1 MTTTGSDIEAFTRLV
16 ESLRPWLDQV
26 VFVGGW
32 AHRLYRSHPL
42 AQLLDRVPLMTRDA
56 DIALPVPRQR
66 ITGSIR
72 DRLLEAGF
80 QEQLSSDF
88 KPPVT
93 RYQLGVEHGGFYAEF
108 LTPLLGG
115 TTRRDGSI
123 DATKT
128 IAGVTAQ
135 KLRHLEVLM
144 IAPWRLTLEESN
156 GFALGKPTTVLVPNV
171 ASYLVQKILI
181 HSKRMSPRR
190 PKDLLYMHDTIEL
203 FGRSLT
209 EVRSDW
215 IERVKPELTARALRH
230 VRAFAG
236 ERFNVIDDELR
247 DAAREATSAS
257 GRALSPDV
265 LAAVCREGLGAIF
278 LDADGAS

>member
-1 MTTTGSDIEAFTRLV
+1 MTATGSDVEAFTRLV
-16 ESLRPWLDQV
+16 QSLRPWLDQV

-42 AQLLDRVPLMTRDA
+42 AQPVDRVPLMTRDA
-56 DIALPVPRQR
+56 DIALPVPKQR

-93 RYQLGVEHGGFYAEF
+93 RYQLGTEHGGFYAEF
-108 LTPLLGG
+108 LTPLVGS
-115 TTRRDGSI
+115 TTKRDGSI

-135 KLRHLEVLM
+135 KLRHLEPLM
-144 IAPWRLTLEESN
+144 IAPWRLTPGGSSGL
-156 GFALGKPTTVLVPNV
+156 ALGRRTTVLVPNV

-181 HSKRMSPRR
+181 QSKRRSSRR
-190 PKDLLYMHDTIEL
+190 PKDVLYMHDTIEL

-215 IERVKPELTARALRH
+215 IERVKPELAVRALRS
-230 VRAFAG
+230 VRTFAA
-236 ERFNVIDDELR
+236 ERFEAIDDEIR

-257 GRALSPDV
+257 GRALSPDA

-278 LDADGAS
+278 LDTD